1 MIKRAGRGIR
11 ALAHLI
17 TQGPN
22 LHVLLA
28 GLVEGG
34 TARLLTIDVGQE
46 VESEAQLDHHV
57 RDAQQARLPP
67 TRASYKVSARQ
78 GIKRVIKT
86 IGQAYRPIPPAR

>member
-34 TARLLTIDVGQE
+34 TARLLAVDIGQE
-46 VESEAQLDHHV
+46 VEPEAQLDHHV
-57 RDAQQARLPP
+57 RDAQQTGLTP
-67 TRASYKVSARQ
+67 TRASYKIVSRTA
-78 GIKRVIKT
+78 GHRV
-86 IGQAYRPIPPAR
+86 